1 MANEMYDVAI
11 IGASVAGNRVAEIIA
26 KKGYRVLLIEEHKK
40 IGFPS
45 KCTGLVSHRIKEL
58 LPELDERIIQNE
70 VNRAEFVFKDNR
82 FELKSKNPMYVLD
95 RPKLDKFLFDRAIAF
110 GSEVKLGEKFI
121 RVEKFTNSY
130 KIFTNSG
137 EYNAKILVG
146 ADGAFSQV
154 AKNFN
159 LYEENEFLIGVQATV
174 DGKFERDKVELWF
187 GDFARDFFGWVVPI
201 NERYAKVGLATKG
214 DVYSNFKK
222 FLRKRVR
229 KFVQPDTGGIIKF
242 GLIKSSV
249 AERVLLVGDA
259 AMQMKP
265 FSGGGIIYSLI
276 ASQLA
281 ALAILKALAKNDFSK
296 EFFEENYEKEWK
308 KKLTWPIIKGI
319 LIRKLF
325 YGLGEISMDFWFFV
339 LPYLKSIIENL
350 DVDFY

>member
-1 MANEMYDVAI
+1 MYDVAI
-11 IGASVAGNRVAEIIA
+11 IGASVAGNRVAEIVA

-45 KCTGLVSHRIKEL
+45 KCAGLVSHRIKEL

-70 VNRAEFVFKDNR
+70 VNRAEFVFKDKK

-95 RPKLDKFLFDRAIAF
+95 RPKLDKFLFERAIAF
-110 GSEVKLGEKFI
+110 GAEAKLGEKFI
-121 RVEKFTNSY
+121 RIEKFTSSY
-130 KIFTNSG
+130 KIFTSNG
-137 EYNAKILVG
+137 EYDAKILVG

-154 AKNFN
+154 AKIFN
-159 LYEENEFLIGVQATV
+159 LYEEKEFFIGVQATV
-174 DGKFERDKVELWF
+174 DGKFEKDKVELWF
-187 GDFARDFFGWVVPI
+187 GDFAKDFFAWVVPI

-259 AMQMKP
+259 AMQVKP

-308 KKLTWPIIKGI
+308 KKLTWPIRKGL

-325 YGLGEISMDFWFFV
+325 YGLGEFSIGFWFSI
-339 LPYLKSIIENL
+339 LPYFKSIVENL